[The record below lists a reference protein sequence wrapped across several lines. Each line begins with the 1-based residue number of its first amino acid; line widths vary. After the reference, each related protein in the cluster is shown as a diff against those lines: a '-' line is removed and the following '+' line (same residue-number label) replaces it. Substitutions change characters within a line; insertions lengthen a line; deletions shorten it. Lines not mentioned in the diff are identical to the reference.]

1 MTTPGIGDRVGPALY
16 GRPRIVVDPAL
27 HFQNGQGGIDVEGR
41 SVHPP
46 PLEVLLGAKH
56 VVHLLADR
64 GEVALDLAHLML
76 QRELRHDPAAEERRA
91 GPPRSG
97 RGSVVIWSHDWIEP
111 RFPTIAC

>member
-76 QRELRHDPAAEERRA
+76 QRELRHDPRSGGKKGRAAQERA
-91 GPPRSG
+91 GLR
-97 RGSVVIWSHDWIEP
+97 RDLEP
-111 RFPTIAC
+111 